1 MQLSQLGD
9 TGLYVSRLSL
19 GTMTF
24 GQANKTSMFY
34 GIGCKKSDAFTI
46 IDHALATGINLID
59 TANIYGQDGMVER
72 LLGEYFNERNN
83 RQDVVLATKFRF
95 SMGSL
100 PHQWG
105 ASRKHIMDAVEASLK
120 RLRTDYID
128 LYQIHMEDHNTP
140 EEETLRTLDDLI
152 KQGKVRYIGASNYS
166 AHRFI
171 QSHYQSK
178 LYNLSAY
185 CSLQMQYH
193 LICRD
198 IEREHVPCC
207 IEHKKGILV
216 WSPLAG
222 GFLSG
227 KYERNH
233 IEEGTRYNVSKDW
246 AVNMEREKNWQII
259 AVVKQIAKEL
269 AATPSQISL
278 AWLLKKPGVTS
289 VIVGTRSLLQL
300 QENLSAILISLSSDH
315 MKQLD
320 DISRL
325 SKCYPYDFIN
335 SNQENLN

>member
-19 GTMTF
+19 GTMTL
-24 GQANKTSMFY
+24 GEADKTSAFY
-34 GIGCKKSDAFTI
+34 GIGCKKSEAFAI
-46 IDHALATGINLID
+46 IDHALAKGVNLLD
-59 TANIYGQDGMVER
+59 TANIYGQDGMVEK
-72 LLGEYFNERNN
+72 LLGEYFSERKN
-83 RQDVVLATKFRF
+83 RQGIVLGTKFRF
-95 SMGSL
+95 GMGNL

-105 ASRKHIMDAVEASLK
+105 ASRKHIMDAVEDSLK

-128 LYQIHMEDHNTP
+128 LYQVHMEDHNTP
-140 EEETLRTLDDLI
+140 EEETLRALDDLI

-207 IEHKKGILV
+207 LLHKKGILV

-233 IEEGTRYNVSKDW
+233 IENGTRYSMSKDW
-246 AVNMEREKNWQII
+246 AFNMEREKNWQII
-259 AVVKQIAKEL
+259 AAVKQIANEL
-269 AATPSQISL
+269 DATPSQISL

-289 VIVGTRSLLQL
+289 VIVGARSLLQL
-300 QENLSAILISLSSDH
+300 EDNLRAVLVNLESNH

-325 SKCYPYDFIN
+325 PKCYPYDFID
-335 SNQENLN
+335 SYQEKFS